1 MHLRFKDWIS
11 MAEASQAYGINVNAV
26 RQAIKAG
33 RVRSDFVLDRR
44 VVYIPDLI
52 RWRRS
57 IPASRVR
64 GRNKPLW
71 DLRTGSGRAEALRSI
86 SETAN
91 KSIES

>member
-1 MHLRFKDWIS
+1 MPIILRDWIS
-11 MAEASQAYGINVNAV
+11 MADAGRGYGINVNAV

-33 RVRSDFVLDRR
+33 CVRSYVVLDRR

-64 GRNKPLW
+64 GRSYPLW
-71 DLRTGSGRAEALRSI
+71 DLRTGMGRKEALRRLVAGEVI
-86 SETAN
+86 LDER
-91 KSIES
+91 